1 MIIQLLI
8 FLFQYLMKKYII
20 LLICIIAYCS
30 SYSQELSDN
39 ELNEVIDGLFEK
51 NKTLDE
57 VLASFTKYHFLY
69 ASVNYNNDTYF
80 SGRDIG
86 VQQFNFSPKIS
97 YLHYSGFSLNLAGI
111 YYDKFDPKWD
121 LTTVNIG
128 YGKTLGK
135 NNTFKYYSSY
145 TRYFYNNGLSNS
157 FENDVNVGVGIK
169 NKKKTIGTQLSGSY
183 LFGNDNALQLASTS
197 YVLLRLA
204 KTPNYRLDF
213 RPQFSI
219 IAGDQTIELAR
230 NYIQNGRLV
239 TVYTTNKLFCLI
251 NRQLNFPIQFNTNSF
266 DFELGYNINFPS
278 AIGSETNLKNTSY
291 FNFSAAYLFDL

>member
-1 MIIQLLI
+1 
-8 FLFQYLMKKYII
+8 MKKYFT
-20 LLICIIAYCS
+20 LLLCFSVVFIAS
-30 SYSQELSDN
+30 SQELSDK
-39 ELNEVIDGLFEK
+39 ETDDAIDALFEN

-57 VLASFTKYHFLY
+57 VLASFTKYQFLY
-69 ASVNYNNDTYF
+69 LSMNYNSNTYF

-86 VQQFNFSPKIS
+86 VHQYSLSPKIS
-97 YLHYSGFSLNLAGI
+97 YLHYSGLSLNVSGI

-128 YGKTLGK
+128 YGKSLGK
-135 NNTFKYYSSY
+135 NNTFKYYTSY

-157 FENDVNVGVGIK
+157 FENDINVGVGIK

-183 LFGNDNALQLASTS
+183 LFGNDKALQVASTT
-197 YVLLRLA
+197 YFVVKLI
-204 KTPNYRLDF
+204 KTPKYRLDI

-219 IAGDQTIELAR
+219 IAGDQIIELSR
-230 NYIQNGRLV
+230 SYVLNGRLV
-239 TVYTTNKLFCLI
+239 TDYTTNKVFGVI
-251 NRQLNFPIQFNTNSF
+251 NKQLNLPIQFSANSF

>member
-1 MIIQLLI
+1 
-8 FLFQYLMKKYII
+8 MKKYFT
-20 LLICIIAYCS
+20 LLLCFSVVFIAS
-30 SYSQELSDN
+30 SQEVEDK
-39 ELNEVIDGLFEK
+39 ETDDVIDGLFEN

-57 VLASFTKYHFLY
+57 VLASFTKYQFLY
-69 ASVNYNNDTYF
+69 LSMNYNDKTYF

-86 VQQFNFSPKIS
+86 VNQFSLTPKIS
-97 YLHYSGFSLNLAGI
+97 YLHYSGFSATVSGA
-111 YYDKFDPKWD
+111 YYNKFDPKWD

-128 YGKTLGK
+128 YGKSLGK
-135 NNTFKYYSSY
+135 NNTFKYYTSY

-157 FENDVNVGVGIK
+157 FENDINVGVGIK

-183 LFGNDNALQLASTS
+183 LFGSDKAFQVASTTFFL
-197 YVLLRLA
+197 VKLL
-204 KTPNYRLDF
+204 KTPKYRLDS

-219 IAGDQTIELAR
+219 IAGDQTVELAR
-230 NYIQNGRLV
+230 TYIQNGRVV
-239 TVYTTNKLFCLI
+239 TDYTTNKQFYLI
-251 NRQLNFPIQFNTNSF
+251 NKQLNLPIQFSTNSF